1 MSHTTVR
8 KGQQYKT
15 LRVLQCTRDYQQFS
29 ADGMAEAE
37 EAAEDAV
44 VAVLL
49 WSGRVLLLLLLVL
62 GAIANAVALVAFCR
76 GPGLR
81 TLSNRFVINLLVVN
95 VTACALL
102 LPLLLLESTNALGT
116 ADGPG
121 NAVLCSISEGVA
133 AGYCTASILGVLLI
147 AVDQYYAV
155 VDPLRYHSKVDGV
168 RSAAMLA
175 AAWLC
180 ALLAAVLGALEPRGA
195 GLWASCDTP
204 PAAAAAVLARA
215 EGDDAEADAD
225 GATGASLYRR
235 VYAAAFAILVFVVP
249 FAALCWIYVSIYSAA
264 HRNSQRTRRNGS
276 GSVAPST
283 PPPELSCSE
292 CGPGLPRSVG
302 PTPSSTLSGHARAA
316 PAPAHGLPVSRS
328 APAMDAMAHQAEAA
342 AGEASS
348 GPGPGPGPG
357 LGPGQRL
364 QLPASRRSSRSS
376 VTSAP
381 DDAASL
387 GDSVSTCGSALP
399 ARAERRRSSCP
410 HAHAVTVTISPPPP
424 PLAVRS
430 ASAWL
435 VSSLRCRISNASLF
449 RYREEGRAARVSAI
463 VVVMAL
469 GCWAPYVAVLV
480 LHAAL
485 PAPGGP
491 GSSAARLPRHLD
503 ALALAALAAAVC
515 ISPCLFA
522 FRNRR
527 VQKEVRRLLCPRGR
541 KGSLERGRGCN
552 KIKGRHG
559 GGAGAGPGG
568 GGGSARRLLPHN
580 LMASLAEDCS
590 TPSDSTSAL
599 TISGMGKGADDDA
612 SALTVSVSLLP
623 APLWAPHLLPDD
635 ALAVETARSSFSS
648 GASSSQGSAL
658 STDTA
663 DE

>member
-1 MSHTTVR
+1 MADSTA
-8 KGQQYKT
+8 
-15 LRVLQCTRDYQQFS
+15 S
-29 ADGMAEAE
+29 AGAAGAAGPDE
-37 EAAEDAV
+37 EEQDAV

-49 WSGRVLLLLLLVL
+49 WSGRGLLLLVL
-62 GAIANAVALVAFCR
+62 LLGAVANAIALLAFCR

-81 TLSNRFVINLLVVN
+81 TLSNRFVMNLLVVN
-95 VTACALL
+95 LAACASL
-102 LPLLLLESTNALGT
+102 LPLLLLDSTAAAPL
-116 ADGPG
+116 APD
-121 NAVLCSISEGVA
+121 NAVLCSVSEGVA

-155 VDPLRYHSKVDGV
+155 VDPLRYHSKVDAV

-175 AAWLC
+175 GAWLC
-180 ALLAAVLGALEPRGA
+180 AVLAGVLGALEPRGA
-195 GLWASCDTP
+195 GLWTSCG
-204 PAAAAAVLARA
+204 PAP
-215 EGDDAEADAD
+215 GQDAD
-225 GATGASLYRR
+225 SGASLYRR
-235 VYAAAFAILVFVVP
+235 VYAGVFAVVVFVIP
-249 FAALCWIYVSIYSAA
+249 FAALCWIYVSIYGAA

-292 CGPGLPRSVG
+292 CGLGAVSGGPRSAAA
-302 PTPSSTLSGHARAA
+302 TPSSTLSGH
-316 PAPAHGLPVSRS
+316 PGHPGLPVSRS
-328 APAMDAMAHQAEAA
+328 APAMDAVAAAAALEAA
-342 AGEASS
+342 ELPVSGAPSRRGSATSSAVDEASCADS
-348 GPGPGPGPG
+348 ASACVPHG
-357 LGPGQRL
+357 GQ
-364 QLPASRRSSRSS
+364 
-376 VTSAP
+376 
-381 DDAASL
+381 
-387 GDSVSTCGSALP
+387 
-399 ARAERRRSSCP
+399 RRRSSCP
-410 HAHAVTVTISPPPP
+410 HVTVTISPPALP
-424 PLAVRS
+424 VRS

-485 PAPGGP
+485 PRH
-491 GSSAARLPRHLD
+491 AAAEPRHLD

-527 VQKEVRRLLCPRGR
+527 VQKEVRRMLCPGGRRGAM
-541 KGSLERGRGCN
+541 ERGRSCGAAGA
-552 KIKGRHG
+552 KAKGRLHV
-559 GGAGAGPGG
+559 

-599 TISGMGKGADDDA
+599 TIPGVGKAADDDA

-623 APLWAPHLLPDD
+623 TPLWTPHLLPDD

>member
-1 MSHTTVR
+1 M
-8 KGQQYKT
+8 
-15 LRVLQCTRDYQQFS
+15 
-29 ADGMAEAE
+29 AE
-37 EAAEDAV
+37 EAEEDAV
-44 VAVLL
+44 VALLL
-49 WSGRVLLLLLLVL
+49 WSGRALLLLLLIL
-62 GAIANAVALVAFCR
+62 GAAANALALIAFCR

-81 TLSNRFVINLLVVN
+81 TLSNRFVMNLLVVN
-95 VTACALL
+95 LAACTLL

-116 ADGPG
+116 ASGPG

-168 RSAAMLA
+168 RSVGMLA

-180 ALLAAVLGALEPRGA
+180 ALLAGVLGALEPRGA
-195 GLWASCDTP
+195 GLWASCDTSP
-204 PAAAAAVLARA
+204 VPAAVLARA
-215 EGDDAEADAD
+215 GIPGEDDLDNPGTEDAVVV
-225 GATGASLYRR
+225 SLYRR
-235 VYAAAFAILVFVVP
+235 VYAAVFAVLVFIVP
-249 FAALCWIYVSIYSAA
+249 FAALCWIYVSISSAA

-292 CGPGLPRSVG
+292 CGVRSVG
-302 PTPSSTLSGHARAA
+302 PTPSSTLSGHAGHARAA
-316 PAPAHGLPVSRS
+316 AGPLGLPVSRS
-328 APAMDAMAHQAEAA
+328 APAMDAVAAEAA
-342 AGEASS
+342 AGEA
-348 GPGPGPGPG
+348 GH
-357 LGPGQRL
+357 QRQQL
-364 QLPASRRSSRSS
+364 QLPASRRSS
-376 VTSAP
+376 VTSSA
-381 DDAASL
+381 DDAASC
-387 GDSVSTCGSALP
+387 GDSVSTCGL
-399 ARAERRRSSCP
+399 ARTERRRSSCP
-410 HAHAVTVTISPPPP
+410 HAHAVTVTISPPP

-485 PAPGGP
+485 PAASPAT
-491 GSSAARLPRHLD
+491 SRLPRHLD

-527 VQKEVRRLLCPRGR
+527 VQKEVRRVLCPRGR

-552 KIKGRHG
+552 KNKSRHG
-559 GGAGAGPGG
+559 SAAGAGPS
-568 GGGSARRLLPHN
+568 GGGSARRLLPHS

-590 TPSDSTSAL
+590 SPSDSTSAL
-599 TISGMGKGADDDA
+599 TISGMGKGMDDDA

-623 APLWAPHLLPDD
+623 APLWTPHLLPDD